1 MTAGRRLLRIGF
13 LADGLFK
20 LLVAVLYLGWS
31 TMFSDLLGVPGWLP
45 VLAALMVALSAA
57 AEIRYALTDG
67 AGTHTMLLVVY
78 DGTWLLATLFAL
90 VLGAGAGGWVW
101 LGFQG
106 IASPV
111 LAALFLW
118 WRPAE

>member
-1 MTAGRRLLRIGF
+1 MTLERLLRLGF

-20 LLVAVLYLGWS
+20 LLVAVFYLGWS
-31 TMFSDLLGVPGWLP
+31 TLVSDLLGVPGWVP

-57 AEIRYALTDG
+57 AEIRYALVDG
-67 AGTHTMLLVVY
+67 AGTHTMLLVLY
-78 DGTWLLATLFAL
+78 DGSWVLATLLAL

-101 LGFQG
+101 LGFQA

-111 LAALFLW
+111 LAVLFLRR
-118 WRPAE
+118 RPAA